1 MNTKFKS
8 CPEIIARLRTVSEDG
23 VDDYLGDKI
32 VGVQVQQDKHNAA
45 GLVQIDVRSF
55 KRDINLILEIEL
67 PELAAEISMDTLN
80 AQRDGEV

>member
-8 CPEIIARLRTVSEDG
+8 CPEIIARLRTVSECG
-23 VDDYLGDKI
+23 VDDYLGGKI

-45 GLVQIDVRSF
+45 GIVQIDVRNF
-55 KRDINLILEIEL
+55 KRDTNLILEIEL
-67 PELAAEISMDTLN
+67 PELAAAISMATLN